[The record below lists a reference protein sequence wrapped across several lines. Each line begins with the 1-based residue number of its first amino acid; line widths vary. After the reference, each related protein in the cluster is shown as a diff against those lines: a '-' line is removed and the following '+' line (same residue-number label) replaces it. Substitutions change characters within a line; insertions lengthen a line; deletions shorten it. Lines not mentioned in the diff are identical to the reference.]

1 MYIRTGTA
9 VPSMKPPE
17 LCLIWCSSSFEPVC
31 FVEGVDPF
39 MAQKMLGVTS
49 ALKSME
55 ALAERLL
62 ATDVSGNLGR

>member
-1 MYIRTGTA
+1 MVLHTRAHSFVSGLHLMFASCCTILLY
-9 VPSMKPPE
+9 
-17 LCLIWCSSSFEPVC
+17 LFCS
-31 FVEGVDPF
+31 VEGVDPF

-62 ATDVSGNLGR
+62 ATDVSKEP

>member
-1 MYIRTGTA
+1 
-9 VPSMKPPE
+9 
-17 LCLIWCSSSFEPVC
+17 
-31 FVEGVDPF
+31 